1 MTARFAT
8 EQEVATWNDHILAN
22 PDGGNVFSSF
32 EFAMQKESG
41 GYTARF
47 AMSDNLAITIL
58 EKNAGPLGKLWYL
71 PKGPGVLTPKELFNT
86 LESLRPLAAK
96 HGVFAIRTEPELARS
111 VSPTLS
117 RHGMVKAA
125 PIIPNPSTITL
136 DLTPSLDDILT
147 TMPQKGRYAI
157 KRAERDG
164 VTVKKVKATEKN
176 CQIMFD
182 LYVETAKGQ
191 FGIRS
196 QEYYTS
202 FWKRFEAAELG
213 QLFFAY
219 VDGAVVAG
227 AYAMVMGKKSTYKD
241 GASTRKRTAYGASHL
256 LQWHVISWAKQQGAT
271 IHDFCGAPP
280 SDQIDNADHPHHGIG
295 LFKTAFSRNVIDFIG
310 CYDYIISPAQYKLW
324 TTIGE
329 RVARRVHRYRRGDM
343 YY

>member
-1 MTARFAT
+1 MTARYAT
-8 EQEVATWNDHILAN
+8 EQEITTWNDRIVAN

-47 AMSDNLAITIL
+47 VLLEDLAITVL

-71 PKGPGVLTPKELFNT
+71 PKGPGIVSPKELFIA
-86 LESLRPLAAK
+86 LESLRPLAAS

-111 VSPTLS
+111 VDPTLS
-117 RHGMVKAA
+117 RHGLIKAT

-136 DLTPSLDDILT
+136 DLTPAVDDILT

-164 VTVKKVKATEKN
+164 VSVKQVKATKKN
-176 CQIMFD
+176 CQIMFK
-182 LYVETAKGQ
+182 LYVETAEGQ

-196 QEYYTS
+196 YQYYES
-202 FWKRFEAAELG
+202 FWQRFEAAEYG

-219 VDGAVVAG
+219 VDNTVVAG
-227 AYAMVMGKKSTYKD
+227 AYAMVLGAKSTYKD
-241 GASTRKRTAYGASHL
+241 GASTRKRSAYGASHL
-256 LQWHVISWAKQQGAT
+256 LQWHVITWAKQQGAT
-271 IHDFCGAPP
+271 VHDFCGAPP
-280 SDQIDNADHPHHGIG
+280 SDQIDNTQHPHHGIG
-295 LFKTAFSRNVIDFIG
+295 LFKTAFSRNVMDFIG
-310 CYDYIISPAQYKLW
+310 CYDYIISPKKYKLW
-324 TTIGE
+324 STIGE
-329 RVARRVHRYRRGDM
+329 RVARRIHRQTHGDS